1 LAKVRRGVLWMPRSS
16 LRVGRIVG
24 WPNCWRSGA
33 ARGSAC
39 PFSTSSANAA
49 LARGVGFV
57 RYALPQSFQ
66 NPSKRSERSSVY
78 RTVCMMLR
86 WPRKCCSARRDQ
98 DCGRVAVGRTGNACG
113 QHPGDGRLPSGLGIP
128 APADRRSAVG
138 VLRRQWFNDRNGLS
152 MSPERTRPGD
162 LWQSGQ
168 FPHRSLR
175 VDNSEI
181 EPPPACRARWRVVA
195 QKTDIDSTL
204 SGVWGDGKTN
214 FPIKKCN
221 TNCALQ

>member
-1 LAKVRRGVLWMPRSS
+1 MRVSSSSTMAVIASADTGRSLQHIATRVLPHPFRERRKKSPRAKKSQCK
-16 LRVGRIVG
+16 GRL
-24 WPNCWRSGA
+24 CLSHRQA
-33 ARGSAC
+33 D
-39 PFSTSSANAA
+39 
-49 LARGVGFV
+49 
-57 RYALPQSFQ
+57 QSFQ

-175 VDNSEI
+175 VDNSEMSRHQ
-181 EPPPACRARWRVVA
+181 RAGR
-195 QKTDIDSTL
+195 
-204 SGVWGDGKTN
+204 DG
-214 FPIKKCN
+214 
-221 TNCALQ
+221 AW